1 MSVDIV
7 DKVKSYLGKDFP
19 VTLISQGAE
28 ALVFETTKHPFDPEI
43 TNNEYIIKYRPH
55 KRYRHPQIDK
65 TLTKKRT
72 VAECRCLVKLNSMNG
87 INAPL
92 LVASDP
98 YNGYIW
104 QTKVGEQ
111 LPNGQFSSLKNFLW
125 MHNNDEDAYLQT
137 VQDVLMKVGQQIGI
151 LHNNQ
156 YIHGDLTSSNV
167 VLQRNAESGTWEAY
181 LIDFGLSGYSTMVE
195 DKGVDLYVL
204 ERAIMSTHSLYA
216 EKYNEWI
223 MQGYMDSFDSEDN
236 LKQVLKR
243 FEEVRQR
250 GRKRSMLG

>member
-1 MSVDIV
+1 MSTEIISR
-7 DKVKSYLGKDFP
+7 VKEYLGEDFP
-19 VTLISQGAE
+19 VRLISQGAE
-28 ALVFETTKHPFDPEI
+28 ALVFETNQHPFNPEVK
-43 TNNEYIIKYRPH
+43 TEEFIIKYRPF
-55 KRYRHPQIDK
+55 KNYRHPQIDK

-72 VAECRCLVKLNSMNG
+72 VAECRCLVKLNNMKG
-87 INAPL
+87 INVPH

-104 QTKVGEQ
+104 QTKIGEQ
-111 LPNGQFSSLKNFLW
+111 LPNGTFSSLKNFLW
-125 MHNNDEDAYLQT
+125 LHNNDKDAYLST
-137 VQDVLMKVGQQIGI
+137 VEEVLIKVGKQIGI

-156 YIHGDLTSSNV
+156 YIHGDLTSSNI
-167 VLQRNAESGTWEAY
+167 VLQRDANTGIWDAY

-204 ERAIMSTHSLYA
+204 ERAIMSTHSLHA
-216 EKYNEWI
+216 DKYNEWI
-223 MQGYMDSFDSEDN
+223 MQGYKESFDNQDN